1 MTTTQSEDPDE
12 KVNHPRYYNQHPSQ
26 IECIE
31 LIEHLPGNLH
41 SAVKYIWRCGLKKS
55 ETPLRDMLSAK
66 WYTEQERAR
75 VDLYE
80 LSNESQKK
88 TDVVWR
94 ALARRVII
102 TDGAA
107 TTLASYLD
115 ALLSMNFERMI
126 DVLEGAIA
134 ELEEGSP

>member
-1 MTTTQSEDPDE
+1 MD
-12 KVNHPRYYNQHPSQ
+12 HPRWYNNHPSQ
-26 IECIE
+26 IEAIE

-55 ETPLRDMLSAK
+55 ETPLRDMCSAK
-66 WYTEQERAR
+66 WYTERERAR

-80 LSNESQKK
+80 LSNEPSKK
-88 TDVVWR
+88 TDIVWR

-102 TDGAA
+102 ADGAS

-115 ALLSMNFERMI
+115 ALLSMNFERML
-126 DVLEGAIA
+126 DVLEGAII
-134 ELEEGSP
+134 ELENAEDDGPP